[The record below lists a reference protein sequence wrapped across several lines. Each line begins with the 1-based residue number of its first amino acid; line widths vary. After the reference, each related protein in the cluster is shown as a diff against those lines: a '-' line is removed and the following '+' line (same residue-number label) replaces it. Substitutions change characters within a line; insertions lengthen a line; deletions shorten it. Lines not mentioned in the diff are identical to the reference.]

1 MPRILIGVPE
11 FNSCGIAVVTVIRAL
26 GTVPFPDITLVIT
39 IGSALN
45 APTISHSGALLEKDV
60 EEFGNFEEFSISL

>member
-11 FNSCGIAVVTVIRAL
+11 FNSCGVAVVTVIRAL
-26 GTVPFPDITLVIT
+26 GTVPFPDITLSII

-45 APTISHSGALLEKDV
+45 APTISHSGDFLEKDV